1 MDWKYWHAA
10 MEVPHPYVITY
21 VREIE
26 MITDL
31 LLLLLFGWWN
41 GGTEKLDNMS
51 CFKVTA
57 DQFQLKF

>member
-1 MDWKYWHAA
+1 

-41 GGTEKLDNMS
+41 GDTEKLDNMS

-57 DQFQLKF
+57 NQFQLKFEDPSFLVR